1 MNSFL
6 FLIPLTPQS
15 HMTEN
20 RVELRILCL
29 RNLSNQTYRNWK
41 AILIGEK
48 DQTIPSDDNFIIL
61 NVLGQKEE
69 KLQNAT
75 KYILENNIIGDYIIR
90 LDDDDLF
97 NPNLL
102 DELKDKNFDICVDK
116 YHTFWD
122 ASTGMIA
129 QQVPMW
135 FANTCIHKRTHALMV
150 FGNFPRDTKVF
161 TKSNPYL
168 IENGHGD
175 FHKFYNQNH
184 IILIRNR
191 YDPIYIRTLNPD
203 SHSSNFTGDFVKY
216 MNLFGIWK
224 SNRLPSYQFINS
236 FKLPYVPPVERLKQ
250 GFWFYLKNTYAMFK
264 GLAKFKSQVI
274 KKTLIR

>member
-15 HMTEN
+15 HMTDN
-20 RVELRILCL
+20 RVALRTLCL
-29 RNLSNQTYRNWK
+29 NNLLNQTYSNWR
-41 AILIGEK
+41 AILIGERDK
-48 DQTIPSDDNFIIL
+48 TVPTSDKFILL
-61 NVLGQKEE
+61 NIEGQKEE

-75 KYILENNIIGDYIIR
+75 KYILENNIAGDYIIR

-97 NPNLL
+97 NPNIL
-102 DELKDKNFDICVDK
+102 DELKDKSFDVCVDK

-122 ASTGMIA
+122 ASTGQIA

-135 FANTCIHKRTHALMV
+135 FANTCIHKRAHALTV

-175 FHKFYNQNH
+175 FHKYYSKNH
-184 IILIRNR
+184 IILVRKR
-191 YDPIYIRTLNPD
+191 YDPVYVRTLNPD
-203 SHSSNFTGDFVKY
+203 SHSSHFTGDFVRY

-224 SNRLPSYQFINS
+224 ANCLPSYQFIEK
-236 FKLPYVPPVERLKQ
+236 FKLPYVPAVKRQTQDWL
-250 GFWFYLKNTYAMFK
+250 FYIKNTYAMFK
-264 GLAKFKSQVI
+264 GLIKFKSKVI
-274 KKTLIR
+274 DKN

>member
-1 MNSFL
+1 MNNFI

-20 RVELRILCL
+20 RIALRTLCL
-29 RNLSNQTYRNWK
+29 NNLVDQTYANWK

-48 DQTIPSDDNFIIL
+48 DKTVPHSDKFILL
-61 NVLGQKEE
+61 NIEGQKEE

-75 KYILENNIIGDYIIR
+75 KYILDNHIAGDYIIR

-102 DELKDKNFDICVDK
+102 EELKDKNFDICIDK

-122 ASTGMIA
+122 ASTGQIA

-135 FANTCIHKRTHALMV
+135 FANTCIHKRTHALTV
-150 FGNFPRDTKVF
+150 FGKFPRDTKVF

-175 FHKFYNQNH
+175 FHKYYNEDH
-184 IILIRNR
+184 IILIRKR
-191 YDPIYIRTLNPD
+191 FDPVYVRTLNPD
-203 SHSSNFTGDFVKY
+203 SHSSNFTGDFVRY
-216 MNLFGIWK
+216 MNLFGIWR
-224 SNRLPSYQFINS
+224 SNCLPSYQFIDK
-236 FKLPYVPPVERLKQ
+236 FKLPYIPVVKRLKQ
-250 GFWFYLKNTYAMFK
+250 DWWFYIKNTYAMFK
-264 GLAKFKSQVI
+264 GLINFKSKVI
-274 KKTLIR
+274 IKN